1 MAEARGQIRIP
12 ISSRINHRL
21 IIGAILVVMVILLG
35 FIGPSIAPRDPL
47 QENFIV
53 FVDDTTFIKPPFA
66 AFMVNGFPLG
76 SDEFG
81 RDILSRLLWGIKPT
95 LVLVIVVAALRLIL
109 GGIIGTLAGW
119 LPKKNNF
126 FDTLIYLSGV
136 LPVIFISLCV
146 IAATGQK
153 LGIWA
158 FILGLL
164 LTGWGEVAR
173 LASTQTRIIK
183 SQLFIEA
190 AQALGSSGRQI
201 LGIHIIPQI
210 IPSLWML
217 FAFEA
222 SQALLVTAELGVL
235 GYFLN
240 AIWIPVG
247 DWVGLKTSG
256 MPELGQML
264 GDIQKQPWGALSAGF
279 VVFITILGLNLLGE
293 GLRLSFTGRYQTR
306 RQSRISIRIGEWI
319 DDKLFSSNYS
329 IRNSLPVILLIVLL
343 LGLVIGGSSYLSQ
356 TQAQEVIK
364 KVPPLPGDNLW
375 AAASRDAQGTYW
387 TPSAFPTNPKENWQV
402 NLGAPISGSP
412 VINYSGIIYGTT
424 LDARLH
430 AIAPD
435 GKELWNVPLPNTPF
449 GSPALT
455 PSGKIAVT
463 DMLGGITLIYPDRK
477 VIEVV
482 KGNSAKTPTIS
493 NPISGSD
500 NLIYYSTTTYI
511 FCINAADSIKWKVP
525 LPTYSITSPTLRL
538 TRDNQFLLFDDY
550 IIDANTGSVVKNATP
565 EPLDRYVI
573 GSNNGLF
580 LFTQASM
587 FDIDPNDSFAESRQV
602 KWDARGL
609 GTGFR
614 YPNNSGVSPDGKIW
628 LLYAS
633 PYDFIKLIWLESS
646 GVTLNVVDYPFRGIG
661 NPLIA
666 IDKNNAT
673 LLCGTPINT
682 SGGEPVSECRVHPI
696 NSTNISWKIEV
707 SDGIPVGGALVENNL
722 YITTSGGILHA
733 YMENK

>member
-387 TPSAFPTNPKENWQV
+387 TPSAFPTNPKENWLV